1 MSIKIIATNRKARHE
16 YHIIEKFEAGI
27 VLAGSEVKSM
37 REAKVNIKESYV
49 RFINN
54 ELFTIGM
61 HIGEYS
67 HQGYTTHY
75 PTRTRKL
82 LLHKKELKKLTR
94 SVDEKGMTMIPLQL
108 YFKNGIVKLEFALA
122 KGKRTWDKRQDIM
135 KKDLERQS
143 QRMFKNQK
151 IKL

>member
-1 MSIKIIATNRKARHE
+1 
-16 YHIIEKFEAGI
+16 
-27 VLAGSEVKSM
+27 
-37 REAKVNIKESYV
+37 
-49 RFINN
+49 
-54 ELFTIGM
+54 M